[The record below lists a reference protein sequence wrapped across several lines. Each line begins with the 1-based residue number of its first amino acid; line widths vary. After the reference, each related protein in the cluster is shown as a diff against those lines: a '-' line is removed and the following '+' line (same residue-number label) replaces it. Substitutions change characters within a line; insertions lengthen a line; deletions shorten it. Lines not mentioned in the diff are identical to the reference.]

1 MKIFIISIQKKN
13 FIIIFVN
20 FKWYLKQYKIYVVIE
35 QDMILKLNK
44 IKIICK
50 IKRNL
55 KYLDDMYILVNR
67 MKIDL

>member
-1 MKIFIISIQKKN
+1 MVLIQ
-13 FIIIFVN
+13 F
-20 FKWYLKQYKIYVVIE
+20 KIYVVIE